1 MTYYRHLLNNRVYL
15 QNILF
20 GIRSRPFVILL
31 ALFLICTYVAI
42 SESTFESEKQFM
54 KDVQNSAGNPTIDYT
69 IWLLTESGNVFVML
83 PFSIILLIIRKTRKI
98 GMILL
103 ILLVISTILT
113 GYLKCGVDR
122 ERPFIDWI
130 GSELPFNVEPDSFSL
145 FCEGRSWTAG
155 FPSGHAARS
164 MMFAFVMV
172 YVLSEKFP
180 RGVHLIWLYPI
191 MMSFSRIYVL
201 QHYPL
206 DVIGG
211 SILGILL
218 AGYVSKRLKLD
229 EIFLPRKV

>member
-1 MTYYRHLLNNRVYL
+1 M

-20 GIRSRPFVILL
+20 GIRSRTFFILL
-31 ALFLICTYVAI
+31 SVFLICTFIAM
-42 SESTFESEKQFM
+42 SQLTLESEKQFM
-54 KDVQNSAGNPTIDYT
+54 NDIQKSAGNPSIDYAVW
-69 IWLLTESGNVFVML
+69 ILTESGNVFVML
-83 PFSIILLIIRKTRKI
+83 PFSIILLIIRKTRRI

-103 ILLVISTILT
+103 ILLVLSSILT
-113 GYLKCGVDR
+113 GYIKCGVDR
-122 ERPFIDWI
+122 DRPFLDWL
-130 GSELPFNVEPDSFSL
+130 GNELPFEVEPDSFSL

-164 MMFAFVMV
+164 AMFAFVMV

-191 MMSFSRIYVL
+191 LMSFSRIYVL

-211 SILGILL
+211 FILGIFL

-229 EIFLPRKV
+229 EIFLPRKI

>member
-1 MTYYRHLLNNRVYL
+1 M

-20 GIRSRPFVILL
+20 GIRSRAFVLL
-31 ALFLICTYVAI
+31 TILFLICTFVAL
-42 SESTFESEKQFM
+42 SGSTFEAEKQFM
-54 KDVQNSAGNPTIDYT
+54 PNIQKSAGNPSIDYT

-83 PFSIILLIIRKTRKI
+83 PFSIVLLIIRKTRRI

-103 ILLVISTILT
+103 ILLVVSSILT

-122 ERPFIDWI
+122 DRPFLDWL
-130 GSELPFNVEPDSFSL
+130 GSELPFEVEPDSFSL
-145 FCEGRSWTAG
+145 FSEGRSWTAG

-164 MMFAFVMV
+164 AMFAYVLV

-191 MMSFSRIYVL
+191 LMTFSRIYVL

-229 EIFLPRKV
+229 ELFLPRKI

>member
-1 MTYYRHLLNNRVYL
+1 M

-31 ALFLICTYVAI
+31 ALFLVCTFVAI

-54 KDVQNSAGNPTIDYT
+54 KGVQNSAGNPTIDYA

-122 ERPFIDWI
+122 ERPFLDWL
-130 GSELPFNVEPDSFSL
+130 GSELPFDVEPDSFSL

-229 EIFLPRKV
+229 EIFLPRKI

>member
-1 MTYYRHLLNNRVYL
+1 M

-20 GIRSRPFVILL
+20 GIRSRTFFILL
-31 ALFLICTYVAI
+31 SVFLICTFIAM
-42 SESTFESEKQFM
+42 SQLTLESEKQFM
-54 KDVQNSAGNPTIDYT
+54 NDIQKSAGNPSIDYAV
-69 IWLLTESGNVFVML
+69 WLLTESGNVFVML
-83 PFSIILLIIRKTRKI
+83 PFSIILLIIRKTRRI

-103 ILLVISTILT
+103 ILLVLSSILT
-113 GYLKCGVDR
+113 GYIKCGVDR
-122 ERPFIDWI
+122 DRPFLDWL
-130 GSELPFNVEPDSFSL
+130 GSELPFEVEPDSFSL

-164 MMFAFVMV
+164 AMFAFVMV

-191 MMSFSRIYVL
+191 LMSFSRIYIL

-211 SILGILL
+211 TILGILL

-229 EIFLPRKV
+229 EIFLPRKI

>member
-1 MTYYRHLLNNRVYL
+1 M

-20 GIRSRPFVILL
+20 GIRSRTFFILL
-31 ALFLICTYVAI
+31 SIFLVCTLIAL
-42 SESTFESEKQFM
+42 SQSTLESEKQFM
-54 KDVQNSAGNPTIDYT
+54 TDIQKSAGNPSIDYAV
-69 IWLLTESGNVFVML
+69 WLLTESGNVFVML
-83 PFSIILLIIRKTRKI
+83 PFSILLLIIRKTRRI

-103 ILLVISTILT
+103 ILLVLSSILT
-113 GYLKCGVDR
+113 GYIKCGVDR
-122 ERPFIDWI
+122 DRPFLDWV
-130 GSELPFNVEPDSFSL
+130 GSELPFEVEPDSFSL

-164 MMFAFVMV
+164 AMFAFVMV

-180 RGVHLIWLYPI
+180 RGAHLIWIYPI
-191 MMSFSRIYVL
+191 LMSFSRIYVL

-211 SILGILL
+211 FVLGILL

-229 EIFLPRKV
+229 EIFLPRKI

>member
-1 MTYYRHLLNNRVYL
+1 M

-20 GIRSRPFVILL
+20 GIRSRPFFILL
-31 ALFLICTYVAI
+31 TIFVICTLIAI
-42 SESTFESEKQFM
+42 SQSTLESEKQFM
-54 KDVQNSAGNPTIDYT
+54 ANIQKSAGNPSIDYGV
-69 IWLLTESGNVFVML
+69 WLLTESGNVFVML
-83 PFSIILLIIRKTRKI
+83 PFSIILLIIRKTRRI

-103 ILLVISTILT
+103 ILLVLSTILT
-113 GYLKCGVDR
+113 GYIKCGVDR
-122 ERPFIDWI
+122 DRPFLDWL
-130 GSELPFNVEPDSFSL
+130 GSELPFEVEPDSFSL

-164 MMFAFVMV
+164 AMFAFVMV

-180 RGVHLIWLYPI
+180 RGAHLIWLYPVL
-191 MMSFSRIYVL
+191 MSFSRIYVL

-211 SILGILL
+211 SILGIFL

-229 EIFLPRKV
+229 EAFLNRKV

>member
-1 MTYYRHLLNNRVYL
+1 M

-31 ALFLICTYVAI
+31 ALFLICTFIAL
-42 SESTFESEKQFM
+42 SESTYESEKQFM
-54 KDVQNSAGNPTIDYT
+54 KSVQKSSGSPTIDYAV
-69 IWLLTESGNVFVML
+69 WLLTESGNVFVML

-122 ERPFIDWI
+122 ERPFLDWL
-130 GSELPFNVEPDSFSL
+130 GSELPFDVEPDSFSL

-164 MMFAFVMV
+164 MMFAFLMV

-229 EIFLPRKV
+229 DIFLPRKI

>member
-1 MTYYRHLLNNRVYL
+1 M

-20 GIRSRPFVILL
+20 GIRSRPFFILL
-31 ALFLICTYVAI
+31 TLFLICTFIAM
-42 SESTFESEKQFM
+42 SKSTFDSEKQFM
-54 KDVQNSAGNPTIDYT
+54 ISIQESAGNPSIDYAV
-69 IWLLTESGNVFVML
+69 WLLTESGNVFVML
-83 PFSIILLIIRKTRKI
+83 PFSIILLIIRRTRKI

-103 ILLVISTILT
+103 ILLVLSSLIT
-113 GYLKCGVDR
+113 GYVKCGVDR
-122 ERPFIDWI
+122 DRPFLDWL
-130 GSELPFNVEPDSFSL
+130 GSELPFEVEPDSFSL

-164 MMFAFVMV
+164 AMFAFVMV

-180 RGVHLIWLYPI
+180 RGVHLIWIYPI
-191 MMSFSRIYVL
+191 LMSFSRIYVL

-211 SILGILL
+211 FILGIFL

-229 EIFLPRKV
+229 EIFLPRKI

>member
-1 MTYYRHLLNNRVYL
+1 M

-20 GIRSRPFVILL
+20 GIRSRTFFILL
-31 ALFLICTYVAI
+31 SVFLICTLIAV
-42 SESTFESEKQFM
+42 SQSTLESEKQFM
-54 KDVQNSAGNPTIDYT
+54 ASVQKSAGNPSIDYA

-83 PFSIILLIIRKTRKI
+83 PFSIILLIIRKTRRI

-103 ILLVISTILT
+103 ILLVLSSLLT
-113 GYLKCGVDR
+113 GYIKCGVDR
-122 ERPFIDWI
+122 DRPFLDWL
-130 GSELPFNVEPDSFSL
+130 GSELPFEVEPDSFSL

-164 MMFAFVMV
+164 AMFAFVMV

-180 RGVHLIWLYPI
+180 RGAHLIWIYPI
-191 MMSFSRIYVL
+191 LMSFSRIYVL

-211 SILGILL
+211 FILGILL

-229 EIFLPRKV
+229 EIFLPRKI

>member
-1 MTYYRHLLNNRVYL
+1 M

-20 GIRSRPFVILL
+20 GIRSRTFFILLSIFVICTLI
-31 ALFLICTYVAI
+31 AL
-42 SESTFESEKQFM
+42 SQSTLESEKQFM
-54 KDVQNSAGNPTIDYT
+54 TSIQKSAGNPSIDYAV
-69 IWLLTESGNVFVML
+69 WLLTESGNVFVML
-83 PFSIILLIIRKTRKI
+83 PFSILLLIIRKTRRI

-103 ILLVISTILT
+103 ILLVLSSILT
-113 GYLKCGVDR
+113 GYIKCGVDR
-122 ERPFIDWI
+122 DRPFLDWL
-130 GSELPFNVEPDSFSL
+130 GSELPFEVEPDSFSL

-164 MMFAFVMV
+164 AMFAFVMV

-180 RGVHLIWLYPI
+180 RGAHLIWIYPI
-191 MMSFSRIYVL
+191 LMSFSRIYVL

-211 SILGILL
+211 FVLGILL

-229 EIFLPRKV
+229 EIFLPRKI

>member
-1 MTYYRHLLNNRVYL
+1 M

-20 GIRSRPFVILL
+20 GIRSRPFFILL
-31 ALFLICTYVAI
+31 TIFFICTFIAM
-42 SESTFESEKQFM
+42 SQTTLESEKQFM
-54 KDVQNSAGNPTIDYT
+54 TNIQKSAGNPSVDYGV
-69 IWLLTESGNVFVML
+69 WLLTESGNVFVML
-83 PFSIILLIIRKTRKI
+83 PFSIILLIIRKTRRI

-103 ILLVISTILT
+103 ILLVITTILT
-113 GYLKCGVDR
+113 GYMKCGVDR
-122 ERPFIDWI
+122 DRPFLDWL
-130 GSELPFNVEPDSFSL
+130 GSELPVEVEPDSFSL

-164 MMFAFVMV
+164 AMFAFVMV

-180 RGVHLIWLYPI
+180 RGAHLIWLFPI
-191 MMSFSRIYVL
+191 LMSFSRIYVL

-211 SILGILL
+211 CVLGIFL

-229 EIFLPRKV
+229 EIFLPRKI

>member
-1 MTYYRHLLNNRVYL
+1 M

-20 GIRSRPFVILL
+20 GIRSRPFFILL
-31 ALFLICTYVAI
+31 TIFVICTLIAI
-42 SESTFESEKQFM
+42 SQSTLESEKQFM
-54 KDVQNSAGNPTIDYT
+54 ANIQKSAGNPSIDYGVW
-69 IWLLTESGNVFVML
+69 ILTESGIVFVML
-83 PFSIILLIIRKTRKI
+83 PFSIILLIIRKTRRI

-103 ILLVISTILT
+103 ILLVLSTILT
-113 GYLKCGVDR
+113 GYIKCGVDR
-122 ERPFIDWI
+122 DRPFLDWL
-130 GSELPFNVEPDSFSL
+130 GSELPFEVEPDSFSL

-164 MMFAFVMV
+164 AMFAFVMV

-180 RGVHLIWLYPI
+180 RGAHLIWLYPVL
-191 MMSFSRIYVL
+191 MSFSRIYVL

-211 SILGILL
+211 SILGIFL

-229 EIFLPRKV
+229 EAFLNRKV

>member
-1 MTYYRHLLNNRVYL
+1 M

-20 GIRSRPFVILL
+20 GIRSRAFILTTI
-31 ALFLICTYVAI
+31 LFLICTFVAL
-42 SESTFESEKQFM
+42 SESTFEAEKQFM
-54 KDVQNSAGNPTIDYT
+54 TSVQKSAGNPSIDYA

-83 PFSIILLIIRKTRKI
+83 PFSIILLIIRKTRRI

-103 ILLVISTILT
+103 ILLVVSTILT
-113 GYLKCGVDR
+113 GYMKCGVDR
-122 ERPFIDWI
+122 DRPFLEWL
-130 GSELPFNVEPDSFSL
+130 GSELPFEVEPDSFSL

-180 RGVHLIWLYPI
+180 RGVHLIWLYPV

>member
-1 MTYYRHLLNNRVYL
+1 M

-20 GIRSRPFVILL
+20 GIRSRPFILL
-31 ALFLICTYVAI
+31 TILFLICTFVAL
-42 SESTFESEKQFM
+42 SGSTFEAEKQFM
-54 KDVQNSAGNPTIDYT
+54 KNIQKSAGNPSVDYT

-83 PFSIILLIIRKTRKI
+83 PFSIILLIIRKTRRI

-103 ILLVISTILT
+103 ILLVVSSILT

-122 ERPFIDWI
+122 DRPFLDWL
-130 GSELPFNVEPDSFSL
+130 GSELPFEVEPDSFSL

-164 MMFAFVMV
+164 AMFAFVLV

-191 MMSFSRIYVL
+191 LMSFSRIYVL

-229 EIFLPRKV
+229 ELFLPRKI

>member
-1 MTYYRHLLNNRVYL
+1 M

-20 GIRSRPFVILL
+20 GIRSRAFILTTI
-31 ALFLICTYVAI
+31 LFLICTFVAL
-42 SESTFESEKQFM
+42 SESTFEAEKQFM
-54 KDVQNSAGNPTIDYT
+54 TSVQKSAGNPSIDYT

-83 PFSIILLIIRKTRKI
+83 PFSIILLIIRKTRRI

-103 ILLVISTILT
+103 ILLVVSTILT
-113 GYLKCGVDR
+113 GYMKCGVDR
-122 ERPFIDWI
+122 DRPFLEWL
-130 GSELPFNVEPDSFSL
+130 GSELPFEVEPDSFSL

-180 RGVHLIWLYPI
+180 RGVHLIWLYPV

>member
-1 MTYYRHLLNNRVYL
+1 
-15 QNILF
+15 
-20 GIRSRPFVILL
+20 L
-31 ALFLICTYVAI
+31 ALFLICTFIAL

-54 KDVQNSAGNPTIDYT
+54 KSVQKSSGSPTIDYAV
-69 IWLLTESGNVFVML
+69 WLLTESGNVFVML

-122 ERPFIDWI
+122 ERPFLDWL
-130 GSELPFNVEPDSFSL
+130 GSELPFDVEPDSFSL

-201 QHYPL
+201 QHYSFRCYRRLNSRNTPCRICIKK
-206 DVIGG
+206 D
-211 SILGILL
+211 
-218 AGYVSKRLKLD
+218 LKLD
-229 EIFLPRKV
+229 DLFLPRKNLNCSKNFGN

>member
-1 MTYYRHLLNNRVYL
+1 M

-31 ALFLICTYVAI
+31 ALFLICTFIAI

-54 KDVQNSAGNPTIDYT
+54 KDVQKSAGNSTLDYA

-113 GYLKCGVDR
+113 GYIKCGVDR
-122 ERPFIDWI
+122 ERPFLDWL
-130 GSELPFNVEPDSFSL
+130 GSELPFDVEPDSFSL

-164 MMFAFVMV
+164 MI
-172 YVLSEKFP
+172 LS
-180 RGVHLIWLYPI
+180 LIHI
-191 MMSFSRIYVL
+191 
-201 QHYPL
+201 
-206 DVIGG
+206 
-211 SILGILL
+211 
-218 AGYVSKRLKLD
+218 
-229 EIFLPRKV
+229 

>member
-1 MTYYRHLLNNRVYL
+1 M

-122 ERPFIDWI
+122 ERPFLDWL
-130 GSELPFNVEPDSFSL
+130 GSELPFDVEPDSFSL

>member
-1 MTYYRHLLNNRVYL
+1 M

-31 ALFLICTYVAI
+31 ALFLVCTFIAI

-54 KDVQNSAGNPTIDYT
+54 KDVQKSAGNSTLDYA

-113 GYLKCGVDR
+113 GYIKCGVDR
-122 ERPFIDWI
+122 ERPFLDWL
-130 GSELPFNVEPDSFSL
+130 GSELPFDVEPDSFSL

-164 MMFAFVMV
+164 MIFAFVMV

-206 DVIGG
+206 DVVGG

-229 EIFLPRKV
+229 EIFLPRKI

>member
-1 MTYYRHLLNNRVYL
+1 L

-20 GIRSRPFVILL
+20 GIRSRPFILL
-31 ALFLICTYVAI
+31 TILFLICTFVAM
-42 SESTFESEKQFM
+42 SGSTFEAEKQFM
-54 KDVQNSAGNPTIDYT
+54 TNIQKSAGNSSVDYT

-83 PFSIILLIIRKTRKI
+83 PFSIVLLIIRKTRRI

-103 ILLVISTILT
+103 ILLVVSSILT
-113 GYLKCGVDR
+113 GYIKCGVDR
-122 ERPFIDWI
+122 DRPFLDWL
-130 GSELPFNVEPDSFSL
+130 GSELPFEVEPDSFSL

-164 MMFAFVMV
+164 AMFAFVLV

-180 RGVHLIWLYPI
+180 RGIHLIWLYPI
-191 MMSFSRIYVL
+191 LMSFSRIYVL

-229 EIFLPRKV
+229 ELFLPRKI

>member
-1 MTYYRHLLNNRVYL
+1 L

-31 ALFLICTYVAI
+31 ALFLICTFIAI

-54 KDVQNSAGNPTIDYT
+54 KDVQKSAGNSTLDYA

-113 GYLKCGVDR
+113 GYIKCGVDR
-122 ERPFIDWI
+122 ERPFLDWL
-130 GSELPFNVEPDSFSL
+130 GSELPFDVEPDSFSL

-164 MMFAFVMV
+164 MIFAFVMV

-206 DVIGG
+206 DVVGG

-229 EIFLPRKV
+229 EIFLPRKI

>member
-1 MTYYRHLLNNRVYL
+1 M

-20 GIRSRPFVILL
+20 GIRSRTFFILL
-31 ALFLICTYVAI
+31 SVFLICTFIAM
-42 SESTFESEKQFM
+42 SQLTLESEKQFM
-54 KDVQNSAGNPTIDYT
+54 NDIQKSAGNPSIDYAV
-69 IWLLTESGNVFVML
+69 WLLTESGNVFVML
-83 PFSIILLIIRKTRKI
+83 PFSIILLIIRKTRRI

-103 ILLVISTILT
+103 ILLVLSSILT
-113 GYLKCGVDR
+113 GYIKCGVDR
-122 ERPFIDWI
+122 DRPFLDWL
-130 GSELPFNVEPDSFSL
+130 GNELPFEVEPDSFSL

-164 MMFAFVMV
+164 AMFAFVMV

-180 RGVHLIWLYPI
+180 RGVHLILLYPI
-191 MMSFSRIYVL
+191 LMSFSRIYVL

-211 SILGILL
+211 FILGIFL

-229 EIFLPRKV
+229 EIFLPRKI